1 VLYKRGDKR
10 GQSPFISL
18 CCVVI
23 FFLRVNL
30 RVGNVDSH
38 CLFHF
43 VVTSEVKPPE
53 KGYFDRMLTT
63 GGICYY
69 RGMKKR
75 STKPEASLARISANI
90 DTLIENDKL
99 VLSQF
104 DKLQD
109 EVGTLRNDVYEIKE
123 KTTSMSLRLY
133 EIERDLKTVQRVV
146 QEEPEKRRALEQ
158 RIRQVVPN
166 LPK

>member
-1 VLYKRGDKR
+1 
-10 GQSPFISL
+10 
-18 CCVVI
+18 
-23 FFLRVNL
+23 
-30 RVGNVDSH
+30 
-38 CLFHF
+38 
-43 VVTSEVKPPE
+43 
-53 KGYFDRMLTT
+53 
-63 GGICYY
+63 
-69 RGMKKR
+69 MKKR

>member
-1 VLYKRGDKR
+1 
-10 GQSPFISL
+10 
-18 CCVVI
+18 
-23 FFLRVNL
+23 
-30 RVGNVDSH
+30 
-38 CLFHF
+38 
-43 VVTSEVKPPE
+43 
-53 KGYFDRMLTT
+53 
-63 GGICYY
+63 
-69 RGMKKR
+69 MKKR
-75 STKPEASLARISANI
+75 STKPEPSLTRISANV

-123 KTTSMSLRLY
+123 KTTSISLRLY
-133 EIERDLKTVQRVV
+133 EMERDLKTVQRVV
-146 QEEPEKRRALEQ
+146 REEPEKRRALEG

>member
-1 VLYKRGDKR
+1 
-10 GQSPFISL
+10 
-18 CCVVI
+18 
-23 FFLRVNL
+23 
-30 RVGNVDSH
+30 
-38 CLFHF
+38 
-43 VVTSEVKPPE
+43 
-53 KGYFDRMLTT
+53 
-63 GGICYY
+63 
-69 RGMKKR
+69 MKKR
-75 STKPEASLARISANI
+75 SAKPEPSLARISANI

-109 EVGTLRNDVYEIKE
+109 EVSTLRNDVYDIKD

-133 EIERDLKTVQRVV
+133 EMERDLKTVQRVV